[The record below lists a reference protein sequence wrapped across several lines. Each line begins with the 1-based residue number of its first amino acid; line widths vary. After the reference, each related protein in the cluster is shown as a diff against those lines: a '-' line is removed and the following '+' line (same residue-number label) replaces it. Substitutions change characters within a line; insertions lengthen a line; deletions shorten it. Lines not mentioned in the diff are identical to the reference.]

1 MTINPDTRIDLETD
15 CYIRG
20 GVYFKADGATG
31 TVDVNT
37 SSSTLISWMAN
48 TIYSNG
54 TGWSRTATTVNVAK
68 TGYYMVTFNGRLTG
82 GAVRTNVIFRFN
94 VNGTDLTNDLSL
106 NNYVRFDSSHTESS
120 VNLTAFLLLNANDDI
135 GVSGQQ
141 EAAAGTVDLNKSEA
155 SLSLVL
161 VG

>member
-1 MTINPDTRIDLETD
+1 
-15 CYIRG
+15 
-20 GVYFKADGATG
+20 
-31 TVDVNT
+31 
-37 SSSTLISWMAN
+37 MAN
-48 TIYSNG
+48 IYYSNG

-141 EAAAGTVDLNKSEA
+141 ALLLELWT
-155 SLSLVL
+155 
-161 VG
+161 

>member
-1 MTINPDTRIDLETD
+1 MFVL
-15 CYIRG
+15 
-20 GVYFKADGATG
+20 
-31 TVDVNT
+31 
-37 SSSTLISWMAN
+37 
-48 TIYSNG
+48 
-54 TGWSRTATTVNVAK
+54 
-68 TGYYMVTFNGRLTG
+68 
-82 GAVRTNVIFRFN
+82 
-94 VNGTDLTNDLSL
+94 
-106 NNYVRFDSSHTESS
+106 DSSHTESS

>member
-1 MTINPDTRIDLETD
+1 MLVVVF
-15 CYIRG
+15 
-20 GVYFKADGATG
+20 VYLFQRK
-31 TVDVNT
+31 DVNT
-37 SSSTLISWMAN
+37 ASSTLISWLAN
-48 TIYSNG
+48 TIYSSG

-68 TGYYMVTFNGRLTG
+68 TGYYMVTFNGRLTST
-82 GAVRTNVIFRFN
+82 VLRTNVIFRFN

-106 NNYVRFDSSHTESS
+106 NNYVRFDSGNTESS
-120 VNLTAFLLLNANDDI
+120 VNLTAFLLLNAGDDI

-141 EAAAGTVDLNKSEA
+141 EGNSGTVNLNKEQA